1 MAILYVSS
9 VDGDNDSPPSV
20 DWWNGKQDTYESV
33 QGALTAATDA
43 DNTIYV
49 DSDHD
54 FVSTASIEWAL
65 PAGGSVRI
73 ISVDRVHG
81 NLIPGARETIDGNN
95 LYVKIGNTIGVFY
108 IYGMHLDSTS
118 GQNRYFQVGY
128 TSNIDNTVDHI
139 LSFEKC
145 TLQNRST
152 SANSPFRFG
161 GVVGSSTG
169 RNIITLRDCN
179 LIVPSVYKYPAIF
192 LRQCEMSCYNV
203 TMSYSG
209 VESTANLFSA
219 NDGWRSTLRVIDSD
233 LSVFTGNIFS
243 VSNSFRVGEFIL
255 QNCKLNPAVTLIDGD
270 WDANAPQVSIINCD
284 SGNTNTVFEYRKNNG
299 TIVEDETV
307 YYKGTKFAD
316 GSNISWAVV
325 PNNKATVYNPFYTPW
340 ISMWNSTVDSAVT
353 AKIKLLIEEYDHIK
367 DTQLWVEFEYLA
379 DATSPQGTLY
389 SSRNE
394 NPFTAETDLDNDYA
408 GSDWETGDYTIPM
421 EYILSHTFTPKRKG
435 LIRARVGMLA
445 AVGPININP
454 KIELE

>member
-1 MAILYVSS
+1 MATLYVSS

-65 PAGGSVRI
+65 PDGGSVRI

-118 GQNRYFQVGY
+118 GVNRYFQVGY
-128 TSNIDNTVDHI
+128 TPYIDNTVDCI

-152 SANSPFRFG
+152 SANPPFRFG
-161 GVVGSSTG
+161 GVAGSSTG

-179 LIVPSVYKYPAIF
+179 LIVPSVQINPAIF

-255 QNCKLNPAVTLIDGD
+255 QNCKLNSAVTLIDGD

-307 YYKGTKFAD
+307 YYKGTKYAD

-325 PNNKATVYNPFYTPW
+325 PNNKATAYNPFYTPW
-340 ISMWNSTVDSAVT
+340 ISAWNNTVDSAVT
-353 AKIKLLIEEYDHIK
+353 AKIKLLTEEFELT

-379 DATSPQGTLY
+379 DANSPLGTLY
-389 SSRNE
+389 STRND
-394 NPFTAETDLDNDYA
+394 NPFGDGDDLSNVAA
-408 GSDWETGDYTIPM
+408 GSAWEATPLTTPR

-445 AVGPININP
+445 AAETCNINP
-454 KIELE
+454 KIEL